1 MNNANH
7 SNAGANKM
15 SHAIYPVQTP
25 TATIT
30 RCEDGWYKVSY
41 KAWKPD
47 SFHLTRN
54 QANAAAGFTGAKK

>member
-1 MNNANH
+1 
-7 SNAGANKM
+7 M